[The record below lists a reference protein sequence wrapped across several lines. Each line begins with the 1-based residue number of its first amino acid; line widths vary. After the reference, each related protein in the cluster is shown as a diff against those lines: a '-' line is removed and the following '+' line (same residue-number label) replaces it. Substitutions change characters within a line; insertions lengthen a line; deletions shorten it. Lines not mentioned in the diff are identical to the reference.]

1 MTTRGAYNTLTPAG
15 TTQAAAA
22 LINADTVMLTGGTAA
37 QGAILPPTMDLN
49 QEVIVVNG
57 DASIEYF
64 VYPQVGG
71 KINNATANLGL
82 LVPPNRAVRF
92 RAINALDV
100 IAFF

>member
-1 MTTRGAYNTLTPAG
+1 MSSRGAYNTLAPAG
-15 TTQAAAA
+15 STQAAAA
-22 LINADTVMLTGGTAA
+22 LINADTVMLTGGTTG

-49 QEVIVVNG
+49 QVVVVVNG
-57 DASIEYF
+57 DSDKEYF

-71 KINNATANLGL
+71 KINNAAANLGIN
-82 LVPPNRAVRF
+82 VAPNKAVSF